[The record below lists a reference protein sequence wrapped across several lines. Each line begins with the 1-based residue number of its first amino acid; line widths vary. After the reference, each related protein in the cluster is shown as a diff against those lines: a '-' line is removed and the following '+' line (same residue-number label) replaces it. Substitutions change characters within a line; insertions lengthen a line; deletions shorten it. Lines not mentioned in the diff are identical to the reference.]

1 MTPYRTLAID
11 RLKIFHREAGD
22 PALPSLPLLHGA
34 PASSFIYRES
44 IERLA
49 HRLHGI
55 APSA

>member
-11 RLKIFHREAGD
+11 GLKIFHREAGD
-22 PALPSLPLLHGA
+22 PALPTLPLLHGA
-34 PASSFIYRES
+34 PASSFMYREP

-49 HRLHGI
+49 HRFHVV

>member
-1 MTPYRTLAID
+1 MTHYRTLAID

-34 PASSFIYRES
+34 PASSFMYRE
-44 IERLA
+44 RLGQLA
-49 HRLHGI
+49 HRPHGI